1 MMEELVQEQ
10 YRLSMQQHLDAEKTQ
25 SERNKLGQFAT
36 PTALAR
42 DILQFGLESSRRKN
56 IHTFF

>member
-1 MMEELVQEQ
+1 MKDLVQER
-10 YRLSMQQHLDAEKTQ
+10 YRLSLQQHLDAEKTQ

-42 DILQFGLESSRRKN
+42 DILHFGLSLLGDGPCNPLS
-56 IHTFF
+56 